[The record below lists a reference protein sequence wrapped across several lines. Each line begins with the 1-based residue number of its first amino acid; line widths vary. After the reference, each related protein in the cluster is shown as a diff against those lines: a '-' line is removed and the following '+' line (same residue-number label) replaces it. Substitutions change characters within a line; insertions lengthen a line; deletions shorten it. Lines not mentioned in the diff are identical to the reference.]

1 MIKVT
6 AGQSIY
12 EVEEGTT
19 LEQLAKQLQK
29 KEEPV
34 ILLAYMDG
42 KLTEL
47 FTEIKKDCHVRFV
60 TLKEQAGYMAYKRT
74 ATFIF
79 LKACEDLLGKGE
91 STKIAI
97 DYSIGNSIFCDFSS
111 MERIVD
117 DKFAHSIQ
125 KRMEQLYESDL
136 PITKRSLDTDQASR
150 YFDSVGLKGKRE
162 LFKFRRESK
171 TNIYSMDGYD
181 NYFYG
186 YMAPST
192 GMLGVFDLFLYDEGF
207 VLQLPVKEAP
217 EIVPEFAPQQKL
229 FQVLKESTQWAN
241 MLGIDT
247 VGALNEHITNND
259 MNSLIL
265 VQEALQEQKIVE
277 IVNSIKK
284 RKSTKFVMIAGPSS
298 SGKTTFANRLSIQLR
313 ANGYKPHPISVDN
326 YFVEREQT
334 PLDEDGN
341 YNFED
346 LHAIDI
352 ELFNRHMEQLLEGK
366 RVCMPTFNFKTGK
379 KEYGNDYLQLGAEDI
394 LVIEGIHCLND
405 EMSYML
411 PKESKYKIYISALT
425 QLNVDEHN
433 RVATTDGRLIR
444 RLVRD
449 SRTRGASAA
458 RTLGMWE
465 SVRKGEEKNIFPFQE
480 HADAMFNSAMP
491 YELSVLK
498 PYVEPLLFSVGEDE
512 PEYQEAKRLLKFLA
526 YFLPYTSENIPI
538 NSIVREFVGGGCF
551 KV

>member
-1 MIKVT
+1 
-6 AGQSIY
+6 
-12 EVEEGTT
+12 
-19 LEQLAKQLQK
+19 
-29 KEEPV
+29 
-34 ILLAYMDG
+34 
-42 KLTEL
+42 
-47 FTEIKKDCHVRFV
+47 
-60 TLKEQAGYMAYKRT
+60 
-74 ATFIF
+74 
-79 LKACEDLLGKGE
+79 
-91 STKIAI
+91 
-97 DYSIGNSIFCDFSS
+97 
-111 MERIVD
+111 
-117 DKFAHSIQ
+117 
-125 KRMEQLYESDL
+125 
-136 PITKRSLDTDQASR
+136 
-150 YFDSVGLKGKRE
+150 
-162 LFKFRRESK
+162 
-171 TNIYSMDGYD
+171 
-181 NYFYG
+181 
-186 YMAPST
+186 
-192 GMLGVFDLFLYDEGF
+192 
-207 VLQLPVKEAP
+207 
-217 EIVPEFAPQQKL
+217 
-229 FQVLKESTQWAN
+229 

-277 IVNSIKK
+277 IVNFIKK

-433 RVATTDGRLIR
+433 RVATTGRQINPP
-444 RLVRD
+444 
-449 SRTRGASAA
+449 SGA
-458 RTLGMWE
+458 
-465 SVRKGEEKNIFPFQE
+465 
-480 HADAMFNSAMP
+480 
-491 YELSVLK
+491 
-498 PYVEPLLFSVGEDE
+498 
-512 PEYQEAKRLLKFLA
+512 
-526 YFLPYTSENIPI
+526 
-538 NSIVREFVGGGCF
+538 
-551 KV
+551 

>member
-192 GMLGVFDLFLYDEGF
+192 GYIPTFLVSVYQHGV
-207 VLQLPVKEAP
+207 VLQIPKRKQTE
-217 EIVPEFAPQQKL
+217 EIVPFTPQPKL
-229 FQVLKESTQWAN
+229 FHVMQRSREWTKTMGV
-241 MLGIDT
+241 DT
-247 VGALNEHITNND
+247 VGALNDEITYGNINH
-259 MNSLIL
+259 LIL
-265 VQEALQEQKIVE
+265 LQEGLQEKLLADISDE
-277 IVNSIKK
+277 IVSKNK
-284 RKSTKFVMIAGPSS
+284 RIILIAGPSS
-298 SGKTTFANRLSIQLR
+298 SGKTTFSHRLSIQLEI
-313 ANGYKPHPISVDN
+313 AGLTPHPVSMDD
-326 YFVEREQT
+326 YFLDRELS
-334 PLDEDGN
+334 PRDENGN
-341 YNFED
+341 YNFETIASLD
-346 LHAIDI
+346 VNLLTKHI
-352 ELFNRHMEQLLEGK
+352 NQLLNGEEVDVPSYNFVTGK
-366 RVCMPTFNFKTGK
+366 R
-379 KEYGNDYLQLGAEDI
+379 EYHGHKLKIGQKDV
-394 LVIEGIHCLND
+394 LVMEGIHGLNGTLTNEIPED
-405 EMSYML
+405 A
-411 PKESKYKIYISALT
+411 KYRIYVSALN
-425 QLNVDEHN
+425 QINLDEHN
-433 RVATTDGRLIR
+433 RIPSSDGRLLR
-444 RLVRD
+444 RIVRD
-449 SRTRGASAA
+449 AMTRGNDA
-458 RTLGMWE
+458 RETISRWD
-465 SVRKGEEKNIFPFQE
+465 SVRKGEEDNIFPYQE
-480 HADAMFNSAMP
+480 EADVMFNSAQV
-491 YELSVLK
+491 YEIAVLK
-498 PYVEPLLFSVGEDE
+498 QYAEPLLFAVPKDC
-512 PEYQEAKRLLKFLA
+512 PEYQEAKRLLKFLE
-526 YFLPYTSENIPI
+526 YFLNIPSEAI
-538 NSIVREFVGGGCF
+538 PKTSLFREFIGGSCF
-551 KV
+551 DV